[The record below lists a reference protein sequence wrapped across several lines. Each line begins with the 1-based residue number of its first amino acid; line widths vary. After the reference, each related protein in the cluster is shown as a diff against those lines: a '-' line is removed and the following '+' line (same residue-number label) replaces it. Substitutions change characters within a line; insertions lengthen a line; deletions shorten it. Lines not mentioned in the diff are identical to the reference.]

1 MILTDR
7 SDKVS
12 SSLRKLTWLS
22 DIVAK
27 LVRMDKHYLGPKW
40 IDALANKHMSMI
52 ELLRGKLQQGRL
64 ITKSDMQQ
72 CNDIFKKL
80 KHEYKFNT
88 DWRGDI
94 IDCSQYTKY
103 TKYKLHER

>member
-22 DIVAK
+22 DIVVK
-27 LVRMDKHYLGPKW
+27 VVSMDKHYLGPKW
-40 IDALANKHMSMI
+40 IDAPANKYMSLV

-80 KHEYKFNT
+80 KHQYKFNT

-94 IDCSQYTKY
+94 IDC
-103 TKYKLHER
+103 KLYNDFILNQWK

>member
-12 SSLRKLTWLS
+12 SSLRKLTWLGS
-22 DIVAK
+22 IVVK

-40 IDALANKHMSMI
+40 IDATANKYMSLV
-52 ELLRGKLQQGRL
+52 ELLRGKLQQGKL
-64 ITKSDMQQ
+64 ITKSDMQT
-72 CNDIFKKL
+72 CNNIFKKL
-80 KHEYKFNT
+80 KREYAFNT

-94 IDCSQYTKY
+94 TDCKKYNEFIFSQ
-103 TKYKLHER
+103 ER

>member
-22 DIVAK
+22 DIVVK

-52 ELLRGKLQQGRL
+52 EILRGKLQQGQM
-64 ITKSDMQQ
+64 ITKSDMGY
-72 CNDIFKKL
+72 CNDMFKKL
-80 KHEYKFNT
+80 KREYEFNT

-94 IDCSQYTKY
+94 IDCKKYNEFIFSQ
-103 TKYKLHER
+103 ER

>member
-94 IDCSQYTKY
+94 IDCKPYNDFILNQWK
-103 TKYKLHER
+103 

>member
-7 SDKVS
+7 SDRVS

-22 DIVAK
+22 DIVIK
-27 LVRMDKHYLGPKW
+27 LVRMDKHYLGSSW
-40 IDALANKHMSMI
+40 IDGLANQYMSMI

-64 ITKSDMQQ
+64 ITKSDMQK
-72 CNDIFKKL
+72 CNYMFKNLKL
-80 KHEYKFNT
+80 KYKFNT

-94 IDCSQYTKY
+94 TDCKPYTDYIMNK
-103 TKYKLHER
+103 

>member
-22 DIVAK
+22 DIVVK
-27 LVRMDKHYLGPKW
+27 LVSMDKHYLGPKW
-40 IDALANKHMSMI
+40 IDAPANKYMSLV

-64 ITKSDMQQ
+64 ITKSDMQT
-72 CNDIFKKL
+72 CNNIFKKL

-94 IDCSQYTKY
+94 IDCKPYNDFILNQWK
-103 TKYKLHER
+103 

>member
-12 SSLRKLTWLS
+12 STLRKLTWLG
-22 DIVAK
+22 DIVIK

-40 IDALANKHMSMI
+40 IDASANKHMSMV
-52 ELLRGKLQQGRL
+52 ELLKGKLQQGQL

-72 CNDIFKKL
+72 CNAIFKEL
-80 KHEYKFNT
+80 KREYRFST

-94 IDCSQYTKY
+94 INCEMYNNFILSQNK
-103 TKYKLHER
+103 

>member
-22 DIVAK
+22 DIVIK
-27 LVRMDKHYLGPKW
+27 LVRMDRHHLGPQW
-40 IDALANKHMSMI
+40 IDRPANRYMSLI
-52 ELLRGKLQQGRL
+52 ELLRGKLQQGHL
-64 ITKSDMQQ
+64 ITKSDMHQ
-72 CNDIFKKL
+72 CNSIFKEL
-80 KHEYKFNT
+80 KHQYEFNT

-94 IDCSQYTKY
+94 IDCKLYTDY
-103 TKYKLHER
+103 IMNN